1 MDGDN
6 FKTLLKT
13 AGALL
18 ARRAFSRGELRNR
31 LAKAGRDHE
40 IEAVLDRLE
49 QLNLLND
56 ADYAYNFA
64 LCRTRDEGWGP
75 AKVRDSLLRRGV
87 SPETAAAAMQRV
99 GDETDARAALTQYLR
114 KHCAKTG
121 APSGPVAVRR
131 LVLHLRRRGFDDDAI
146 RGALKQTVP
155 AALLERLETGE

>member
-49 QLNLLND
+49 QLNLL
-56 ADYAYNFA
+56 
-64 LCRTRDEGWGP
+64 TRDEGWGP